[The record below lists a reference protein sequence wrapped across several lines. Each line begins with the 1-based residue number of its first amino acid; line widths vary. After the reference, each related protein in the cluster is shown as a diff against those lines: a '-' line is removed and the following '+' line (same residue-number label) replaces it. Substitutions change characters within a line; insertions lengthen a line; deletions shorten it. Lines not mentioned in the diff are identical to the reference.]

1 VPSEAYPPDLLRLLR
16 RALREHGI
24 ESDSPVVAHV
34 RGSSGS
40 ALVGGMSTRP
50 HDVTELE
57 RTMLSTIADFASLA
71 LQ

>member
-1 VPSEAYPPDLLRLLR
+1 
-16 RALREHGI
+16 
-24 ESDSPVVAHV
+24 
-34 RGSSGS
+34 
-40 ALVGGMSTRP
+40 VGGTSTRQ